1 MPVSHTRPLRRT
13 AASPSTAA
21 SCAPMAQRAPRALIP
36 WRSGLHRRA
45 IRINHPSIDADRP
58 LYSERPQGA
67 GRPSAPA
74 ARRGRLLAPRR
85 LATGT
90 TDADAKCSHTP
101 TSSSAAPATMPPS
114 PAHRPGR
121 DAAQRTPFPS
131 PPEPSRRGARSRRA
145 GESLGPNPPSPGAI
159 GGGEGCSSARTPLD
173 RPPGR
178 SRAARSPLAAGAASP
193 ALIRARARA
202 ITHLCRSPPPPPPPH
217 RGPLRTNSAG
227 SSRGPRGREG
237 FRTFRESQSAKTE
250 GR

>member
-1 MPVSHTRPLRRT
+1 MRMMMVQVVALLLLLHRAEERAFIIREHGQLNDARESHPAPAAHSSVALHGRIVHANGPAGTPRP
-13 AASPSTAA
+13 PS
-21 SCAPMAQRAPRALIP
+21 

-45 IRINHPSIDADRP
+45 IRINHPPIDADRP

-178 SRAARSPLAAGAASP
+178 SRVARSPLAAGAASP

-202 ITHLCRSPPPPPPPH
+202 ITHLC
-217 RGPLRTNSAG
+217 
-227 SSRGPRGREG
+227 
-237 FRTFRESQSAKTE
+237 
-250 GR
+250 